1 MHCPQCGQQV
11 IISHDARFCKHCGF
25 ALDGLK
31 ALLIPSPSVHN
42 NPPSLLNIPIGAT
55 PRSLRGVNQAAYL
68 LILAFVPLLLAAAQ
82 GLFGF
87 ALLPAM
93 LLMKVF
99 FALLALPVLRFGY
112 ALYEAKQEWKP
123 ENKSQIGKAPRELE
137 LSSAQGESLTVFSDR
152 RMDTAEITQPPSVT
166 ESTTKRLKSMKDHK

>member
-11 IISHDARFCKHCGF
+11 VSDDARFCKHCGF
-25 ALDGLK
+25 ALDGIK
-31 ALLIPSPSVHN
+31 DLLIPPALVHD

-68 LILAFVPLLLAAAQ
+68 LLLAFVPLLLAAAQ

-93 LLMKVF
+93 LLIKIF

-112 ALYEAKQEWKP
+112 ALYEAKQEWK
-123 ENKSQIGKAPRELE
+123 EKNKLQIGKSTRELA
-137 LSSAQGESLTVFSDR
+137 LSSAQRESVAVFSDR
-152 RMDTAEITQPPSVT
+152 RMDTAEIMQPPSVT
-166 ESTTKRLKSMKDHK
+166 DATTKLLKSSKDHK